1 VCPKRGAGQVQ
12 YQESLIIKEDIV
24 GCYYKWEIFAIEK
37 RVVKN
42 EIERLKIHN
51 RMMWV
56 LTGDSQYQ
64 KESLAIGART
74 THQKMKERKRKKRG
88 SFFKRPD
95 RSLNEKKKRRA
106 EAQKLE
112 KPLKANGDE
121 PMEVDEIRQ
130 EEAETAL
137 IEDDDQGSDYEV
149 DEYLDVPSKYS
160 YSQFYRHPPSR
171 LLRASQGLCRC
182 Y

>member
-1 VCPKRGAGQVQ
+1 VQ

-64 KESLAIGART
+64 KESQSVAALQT
-74 THQKMKERKRKKRG
+74 NQKKEQRKRKKRG
-88 SFFKRPD
+88 NFYRRPD

-106 EAQKLE
+106 SAQKHE

-137 IEDDDQGSDYEV
+137 IEDDDQGSDYDV
-149 DEYLDVPSKYS
+149 DEYLDDPSKT
-160 YSQFYRHPPSR
+160 F
-171 LLRASQGLCRC
+171 LF
-182 Y
+182 

>member
-1 VCPKRGAGQVQ
+1 MCPKRGAGQVQ
-12 YQESLIIKEDIV
+12 YQDSLIIKEDIV
-24 GCYYKWEIFAIEK
+24 ACYYKWEIFAIEK

-56 LTGDSQYQ
+56 LTGDSEYQ

-88 SFFKRPD
+88 SFYRRPD

-106 EAQKLE
+106 SAQKHE
-112 KPLKANGDE
+112 KPLKANNYV

-137 IEDDDQGSDYEV
+137 IEDDDQGSDYDV
-149 DEYLDVPSKYS
+149 DEYLDDPTKHFIY
-160 YSQFYRHPPSR
+160 YTFTI
-171 LLRASQGLCRC
+171 L
-182 Y
+182 

>member
-1 VCPKRGAGQVQ
+1 MCPKRGAGQVQ

-64 KESLAIGART
+64 KESLAIGAMT

-88 SFFKRPD
+88 SFYRRPD

-106 EAQKLE
+106 SAQKHE
-112 KPLKANGDE
+112 KPLKAKNDV

-149 DEYLDVPSKYS
+149 DEYLDVLSKHS
-160 YSQFYRHPPSR
+160 IFYIFTI
-171 LLRASQGLCRC
+171 L
-182 Y
+182 

>member
-12 YQESLIIKEDIV
+12 YQDSLIIKEDIV
-24 GCYYKWEIFAIEK
+24 ACYYKWEIFAIEK

-64 KESLAIGART
+64 KESQSVGGKITQEKRE
-74 THQKMKERKRKKRG
+74 QRKRKKRG
-88 SFFKRPD
+88 SFYRRPD

-106 EAQKLE
+106 SAQKHE
-112 KPLKANGDE
+112 KPLKSNGDEPLDE

-137 IEDDDQGSDYEV
+137 IEDDDQGSDYDV
-149 DEYLDVPSKYS
+149 DEYLDDPSKT
-160 YSQFYRHPPSR
+160 F
-171 LLRASQGLCRC
+171 LF
-182 Y
+182 